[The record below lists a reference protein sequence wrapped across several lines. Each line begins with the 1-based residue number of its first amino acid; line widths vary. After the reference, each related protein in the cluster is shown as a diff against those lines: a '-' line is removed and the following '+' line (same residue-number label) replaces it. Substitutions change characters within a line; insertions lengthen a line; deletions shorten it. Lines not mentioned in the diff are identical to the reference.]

1 MSKLTNKVAIV
12 TGGSRG
18 IGAAIAKLN
27 VFMVQKDDCAPLVSE
42 PYAAHPIRKGCP
54 GGQLCKFWRGFKA
67 LPSSRFPIKNAFS
80 LGSHP
85 ERTGAIF
92 GCFDQCR

>member
-12 TGGSRG
+12 IGGSRG

-54 GGQLCKFWRGFKA
+54 GGNFA
-67 LPSSRFPIKNAFS
+67 SSGAVSRRC
-80 LGSHP
+80 HP
-85 ERTGAIF
+85 PVF
-92 GCFDQCR
+92 L